1 MNIVLATDH
10 KLQRKA
16 QQILSTSAALCRI
29 ETDQKERYIKLL
41 NDHVCRPGSWF
52 IGEEIEHGALT
63 FARDFACPPNTYWNI
78 DMPREQRLELRIPL
92 DYANEGGNP
101 RYTAEQI
108 AGWNQQREGFMLE
121 QIRLHRGNT
130 DNMLIVCGAMH
141 AEALAGLLRAD
152 NRPVDIHDVRKE
164 EWYIEDWH
172 QAYMKSGEL

>member
-78 DMPREQRLELRIPL
+78 DMPREQRL
-92 DYANEGGNP
+92 
-101 RYTAEQI
+101 
-108 AGWNQQREGFMLE
+108 
-121 QIRLHRGNT
+121 
-130 DNMLIVCGAMH
+130 
-141 AEALAGLLRAD
+141 
-152 NRPVDIHDVRKE
+152 
-164 EWYIEDWH
+164 
-172 QAYMKSGEL
+172 